1 MGNDDRPR
9 QSAFDALY
17 PPGQQ
22 HYWRADFVDELSDK
36 AIAAR
41 VEHGSKLPTPQASM
55 HLYPIDAAVHR
66 VASGDSAFAYRD
78 SRKKEYDPGNL
89 FRINQN
95 IQPAE

>member
-1 MGNDDRPR
+1 MTARGRARSTPSTRPA
-9 QSAFDALY
+9 SSTT
-17 PPGQQ
+17 GV
-22 HYWRADFVDELSDK
+22 VDELSDK

-41 VEHGSKLPTPQASM
+41 VEHGSKLPTPQGSM